1 MSGDFGDYYMASITR
16 DGMGYMQ
23 IETPLALADPVLASI
38 TRDGVHADRD
48 TTGVGPSGCTLSGLG
63 SKWTMGLRRY
73 QWDGAGWRRR
83 RKFRMELMERTENG
97 ALRLATQFDV
107 LWWKYREIS

>member
-23 IETPLALADPVLASI
+23 IETPLALAHPVLASI

-48 TTGVGPSGCTLSGLG
+48 TTGVGRWPIRLYAQRARFKMDAFLMGTVLDGDEEENLG
-63 SKWTMGLRRY
+63 W
-73 QWDGAGWRRR
+73 
-83 RKFRMELMERTENG
+83 N
-97 ALRLATQFDV
+97 
-107 LWWKYREIS
+107 

>member
-23 IETPLALADPVLASI
+23 IETPLALAHPVLASI

-63 SKWTMGLRRY
+63 SKWTHDGSAKVSMGRC
-73 QWDGAGWRRR
+73 W
-83 RKFRMELMERTENG
+83 MET
-97 ALRLATQFDV
+97 
-107 LWWKYREIS
+107 KKKI